1 MGENAAMRSEMQPE
15 RSRWDSHA
23 AMRSEMQPERSRWD
37 SHAAMLVGVGLLVVA
52 VAVGAFSLW
61 PRHHRAAAVSPGRQ
75 DSTRIV
81 DAVVTRVTPRPCAR
95 DEQQQALPGTTCSK
109 VVARRA
115 DNQRTVTFDFTDQ
128 SGGIVTA
135 GRRVKLSVI
144 EQQGQP
150 PFYNIVDLERGR
162 PMLLLTLVFVAAV
175 VGFGRWQ
182 GIRSLIGLVGSFVV
196 IVGFIVP
203 AILDGRSPVAVALV
217 GSLAIMIVSLYLSHG
232 LARKST
238 AAVVGTALALGL
250 TGALA
255 VVFVRAASLTGLAS
269 EEALNA
275 NFQVGG
281 LSLRGLLLA
290 GIIIGGLGVLDD
302 VTMSQAS
309 LVFAL
314 RRANPAAPLSSL
326 IGASLTVGRDHIA
339 ATVNT
344 LFLAYAGASLPLLI
358 LFATSGDPLGSVA
371 TSEVVAVEIIRT
383 LCGSVGLIAAV
394 PLTTVLAAL
403 LAGDEPASDEPAR
416 PQDAQAEPALEAA
429 RDLGGE
435 AAPVRDRREGRLRY
449 VAARELSGEGIRR
462 LWVLAL
468 EVLRPSLSH
477 ATARPAGSS
486 ETHRLDLLSQP
497 QRLETLQ
504 RHGSSA
510 HTAVYLRGEPEPV
523 LEVTLDQVEQRPRLT
538 LRLSPDEFDQVALA
552 LRHWGLPISAVLPK
566 SAEERLARRG
576 TPR

>member
-1 MGENAAMRSEMQPE
+1 
-15 RSRWDSHA
+15 
-23 AMRSEMQPERSRWD
+23 MRSEMQPERSRWD

>member
-314 RRANPAAPLSSL
+314 RRANPAAPL
-326 IGASLTVGRDHIA
+326 
-339 ATVNT
+339 
-344 LFLAYAGASLPLLI
+344 
-358 LFATSGDPLGSVA
+358 
-371 TSEVVAVEIIRT
+371 
-383 LCGSVGLIAAV
+383 
-394 PLTTVLAAL
+394 TTVLAAL
-403 LAGDEPASDEPAR
+403 LAGDEPASDEPASDEPASDEPASDEPAR

-435 AAPVRDRREGRLRY
+435 AAPVADRREGRLRY

>member
-1 MGENAAMRSEMQPE
+1 
-15 RSRWDSHA
+15 
-23 AMRSEMQPERSRWD
+23 MRSEMQPERSRWD

-403 LAGDEPASDEPAR
+403 LAGDEPAGDEPASDEPASDEPAR

-435 AAPVRDRREGRLRY
+435 AAPVADRREGRLRY

>member
-1 MGENAAMRSEMQPE
+1 MGEN
-15 RSRWDSHA
+15 A

-403 LAGDEPASDEPAR
+403 LAGDEPASDEPASDEPASDEPASDEPAR

-435 AAPVRDRREGRLRY
+435 AAPVADRREGRLRY

>member
-1 MGENAAMRSEMQPE
+1 
-15 RSRWDSHA
+15 
-23 AMRSEMQPERSRWD
+23 MRSEMQPERSRWD

-403 LAGDEPASDEPAR
+403 LAGDEPAGDEPAGDEPASDEPAR